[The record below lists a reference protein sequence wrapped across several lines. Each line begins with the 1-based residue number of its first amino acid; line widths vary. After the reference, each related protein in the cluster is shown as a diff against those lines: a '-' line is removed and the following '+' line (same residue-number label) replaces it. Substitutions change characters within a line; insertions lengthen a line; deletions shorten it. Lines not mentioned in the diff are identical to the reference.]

1 MRVIS
6 CNVNGI
12 RSAARKGFFDWLK
25 KQDADV
31 VCLQEIKVHPEQLL
45 DDPTFFPP
53 HYHVYWNSANKK
65 GYSGVAIYTR
75 YKPDSVITDLGLA
88 FADAEGRFIQI
99 DLGNLSIASLY
110 FPSGT
115 SGPERQA
122 YKIKFM
128 EYFETCL
135 REYRKTGRQYILCG
149 DWNIAHT
156 TIDLENW
163 KSNQNSSGFLPEE
176 RAWLDTVF
184 DEIGFVD
191 AFRVVNKKGGQYTWW
206 SMRSKTAWDKNVG
219 WRIDYQIVT
228 PDLRLKIKDTSIY
241 RGEKFSDHAPVIMDY
256 AISHQDWK
264 L

>member
-1 MRVIS
+1 MRVIT

-12 RSAARKGFFDWLK
+12 RSAARKSFFDWLK

-31 VCLQEIKVHPEQLL
+31 VCLQEIKAHPEQLL
-45 DDPTFFPP
+45 DDPTFSPP
-53 HYHVYWNSANKK
+53 HYHVYWNAAEKK

-75 YKPDSVITDLGLA
+75 YKPDSVISDLGLS
-88 FADAEGRFIQI
+88 FADREGRFLQI

-128 EYFETCL
+128 EYFEACL

-163 KSNQNSSGFLPEE
+163 KSNQKSSGFLPEE

-184 DEIGFVD
+184 DRIGFVD
-191 AFRVVNKKGGQYTWW
+191 AFRVVNKKEGQYTWW

-219 WRIDYQIVT
+219 WRIDYQIVS
-228 PDLRLKIKDTSIY
+228 PDLRLKVKDASIY
-241 RGEKFSDHAPVIMDY
+241 RGEKFSDHAPVIVDY